1 MVAIASKCRKGVSE
15 KMTRKVLTIALT
27 LAVSTFGAI
36 SFGYDDAFAASK
48 TSKESKK
55 VSMLNDAPVADE
67 KDKDSKEMVDG
78 KAFVQDMFEAA
89 DKYNDY
95 SFKYTMKV
103 YKKSKPVVEEGVF
116 TYKKPG
122 LIRLEETGQYK
133 KGAVAVLC
141 ADGKVR
147 AHLGGFLKSFV
158 AELPPDSGMLRSA
171 NGHPMVQSDFK
182 SLAKALKDFIKEG
195 VTTKVSKAPT
205 TLEGKSESVFVLE
218 LYKDKLW
225 KKVHVNAKTKLP
237 SEWWDYSDSGK
248 LWSYATW
255 NSIKANQGIAD
266 NFFNV
271 KGVKADISKLSASDQ
286 AKLD

>member
-1 MVAIASKCRKGVSE
+1 
-15 KMTRKVLTIALT
+15 MTKKVLAIALT
-27 LAVSTFGAI
+27 LALSTLTVSGL
-36 SFGYDDAFAASK
+36 SCSQAFAAGKTADSLKQNSK
-48 TSKESKK
+48 QNFRK
-55 VSMLNDAPVADE
+55 VSMLNDASA
-67 KDKDSKEMVDG
+67 KQDKESKEIEMIDG

-95 SFKYTMKV
+95 SFNYTMKV
-103 YKKSKPVVEEGVF
+103 YKKSKPIVEEGIF

-133 KGAVAVLC
+133 KGAVAVLGP
-141 ADGKVR
+141 DGKVR
-147 AHLGGFLKSFV
+147 AHLGGMLKAFV
-158 AELPPDSGMLRSA
+158 AELPADSGMLRSA

-182 SLAKALKDFIKEG
+182 SLAKALKDFSKDG
-195 VTTKVSKAPT
+195 VTTKVTKAPT
-205 TLEGKSESVFVLE
+205 TFEGKSESVYVLE

-225 KKVHVNAKTKLP
+225 KKVHVNSKTKLP
-237 SEWWDYSDSGK
+237 AEWWDYTDSGK

-255 NSIKANQGIAD
+255 NSVKANQGIAD

-271 KGVKADISKLSASDQ
+271 KGVKADISKLSAGDQ

>member
-1 MVAIASKCRKGVSE
+1 
-15 KMTRKVLTIALT
+15 MTKKVLAIALT
-27 LAVSTFGAI
+27 LAFSTLTVSGLSCNHAT
-36 SFGYDDAFAASK
+36 AASK
-48 TSKESKK
+48 TAVTSQKNQKQNLKK
-55 VSMLNDAPVADE
+55 VSMLNDAPTTQ
-67 KDKDSKEMVDG
+67 DKDSKEIEMIDG

-103 YKKSKPVVEEGVF
+103 YKKSKPIVEEGVF

-133 KGAVAVLC
+133 KGAVAVLGP
-141 ADGKVR
+141 DGKVR
-147 AHLGGFLKSFV
+147 AHLGGMLKAFV
-158 AELPPDSGMLRSA
+158 AELPADSGMLRSA

-182 SLAKALKDFIKEG
+182 SLAKALKDFIKDG
-195 VTTKVSKAPT
+195 VTTKVTKAPT
-205 TLEGKSESVFVLE
+205 TLEGKSESVYVLE

-225 KKVHVNAKTKLP
+225 KKVHVSSKTKLP
-237 SEWWDYSDSGK
+237 AEWWDYSDNGN

-255 NSIKANQGIAD
+255 NSVKANQGIAD

-271 KGVKADISKLSASDQ
+271 KGVKADISKLSAGDQ